1 MDRKQIAQ
9 LKQFLDN
16 YSVTDHQRDVIV
28 ETLLGDATQ
37 NGGRT
42 SPYRFWQS
50 NKHRDYMFHV
60 YSILKPFFSKEPLFM
75 ERRSIWEIE
84 TVSHQLWNEYA
95 QAFYPDGPKEVPTDI
110 LLEQWL
116 TPRAI
121 AY

>member
-28 ETLLGDATQ
+28 GTLLGDANLQTQ

-42 SPYRFWQS
+42 YRYRFWQS

-60 YSILKPFFSKEPLFM
+60 YSILKPFFSKEPRFL
-75 ERRSIWEIE
+75 ERRSIWEME

-95 QAFYPDGPKEVPTDI
+95 QAFYLDGPKEVPTDI
-110 LLEQWL
+110 LLEQW
-116 TPRAI
+116 
-121 AY
+121 